1 MPFKLVRSHDGKGYM
16 VQNIHTGHLYSSEPI
31 SLEKA
36 QAQMRILN
44 NVMHD
49 ERAHAHRRHHS
60 HDPHKF
66 VQEVVSHMK
75 KGTLT
80 REATKH
86 GEKPLEFAE
95 EVLAHPDKYSLKM
108 RRKAQFLH
116 NIQRT

>member
-1 MPFKLVRSHDGKGYM
+1 MPFRIVQSHDGKGYM
-16 VQNIHTGHLYSSEPI
+16 VQNIHTKHLYSSFPL
-31 SLEKA
+31 SLDKA

-44 NVMHD
+44 NIMNK
-49 ERAHAHRRHHS
+49 EEAHVHHS

-66 VQEVVSHMK
+66 AQEVVAHMK

-116 NIQRT
+116 NIQKS